1 MFLESKK
8 AHLAVI
14 IGCVFY
20 SMNGLFIS
28 RIHDMAVSPVV
39 FYRLFFGIL
48 FLFIYI
54 AARGKI
60 SDLRLK
66 KKKGSLLLQGMLVV
80 ACMLL
85 YFTCLKITCVS
96 IAILLQYTAPIY
108 VMLASPFLLK
118 ERIGKE
124 SIAALFIAIT
134 GVFLIVR
141 PEGGLSEIEF
151 TGTYM
156 LGMVA
161 GLLSGVVFAALILN
175 VKVLKGEYPEL
186 AIVFWPMGIALSLL
200 SPFAFEVS
208 RTVLYSNLKVLA
220 AFGIVSIGFG
230 EIFTIIGFANLK
242 AQTGSLLAL
251 IEPVSG
257 VFFDIAVLGIALSLE
272 TLAGCALIMGSAL
285 IISLKDSEKLPEKIG
300 EGGSGHF
307 LKKFP
312 PQVPPPTPPRDSR

>member
-1 MFLESKK
+1 MFLERKK
-8 AHLAVI
+8 AHMAVI
-14 IGCVFY
+14 LGCVFY

-28 RIHDMAVSPVV
+28 RIHDMAISPVI
-39 FYRLFFGIL
+39 FYRLFFGLL
-48 FLFIYI
+48 FLSIYI
-54 AARGKI
+54 VARGKT

-66 KKKGSLLLQGMLVV
+66 KKKRSLFLQGVLVV
-80 ACMLL
+80 TCMLL

-108 VMLASPFLLK
+108 VMLASPFLLNEK
-118 ERIGKE
+118 IGKE

-141 PEGGLSEIEF
+141 PEGGLSGIEL

-156 LGMVA
+156 LGMIA

-175 VKVLKGEYPEL
+175 VKVLKEEYPEL
-186 AIVFWPMGIALSLL
+186 AIVFWPMGIAFLLL

-208 RTVLYSNLKVLA
+208 PVVLYSNLKVLA

-230 EIFTIIGFANLK
+230 EIFTILGLANLK
-242 AQTGSLLAL
+242 AQTGSLLSL

-257 VFFDIAVLGIALSLE
+257 VFFDTAVLGIALSSE
-272 TLAGCALIMGSAL
+272 TLAGCALIMGSAV
-285 IISLKDSEKLPEKIG
+285 IISLNDSEKLPEKG
-300 EGGSGHF
+300 VKER
-307 LKKFP
+307 
-312 PQVPPPTPPRDSR
+312 PRTF

>member
-8 AHLAVI
+8 AHMAVI

-28 RIHDMAVSPVV
+28 RIHDMDISPVI
-39 FYRLFFGIL
+39 FYRLLFGLL
-48 FLFIYI
+48 FLLMYI
-54 AARGKI
+54 VARGKTP
-60 SDLRLK
+60 DLRLK
-66 KKKGSLLLQGMLVV
+66 KKKGILFLQGVLVV
-80 ACMLL
+80 TCMLL

-118 ERIGKE
+118 EKIGKE

-141 PEGGLSEIEF
+141 PEGGFSGIEL
-151 TGTYM
+151 TGSYM
-156 LGMVA
+156 LGMIA
-161 GLLSGVVFAALILN
+161 GLLSGVVFAVLILN
-175 VKVLKGEYPEL
+175 VKILKKEYPEL
-186 AIVFWPMGIALSLL
+186 AIIFWPMGIALLLL
-200 SPFAFEVS
+200 SPSAFDVS
-208 RTVLYSNLKVLA
+208 RDVLYSNLTVLA

-230 EIFTIIGFANLK
+230 EIFTILGLANLK

-257 VFFDIAVLGIALSLE
+257 VFIDIVVLGIALSSK

-285 IISLKDSEKLPEKIG
+285 IISLKDTGKISEKTD
-300 EGGSGHF
+300 EGVTGR
-307 LKKFP
+307 LL
-312 PQVPPPTPPRDSR
+312 DAY

>member
-14 IGCVFY
+14 TGCVFY

-28 RIHDMAVSPVV
+28 RIHDMAISPVI
-39 FYRLFFGIL
+39 FYRLFFGLL

-54 AARGKI
+54 VAKGKTP
-60 SDLRLK
+60 DLRLK
-66 KKKGSLLLQGMLVV
+66 KKKGSLLLQGVLVV
-80 ACMLL
+80 TCMLL

-108 VMLASPFLLK
+108 VMLASPVLLNEK
-118 ERIGKE
+118 IGKE

-141 PEGGLSEIEF
+141 PEGGLSGIEF

-161 GLLSGVVFAALILN
+161 GLLSGVIFAALILN
-175 VKVLKGEYPEL
+175 VKVLKTEYPEL
-186 AIVFWPMGIALSLL
+186 AIIFWPMGIALLLL
-200 SPFAFEVS
+200 SPFSFEVS
-208 RTVLYSNLKVLA
+208 QAVLYSNLKMLA

-230 EIFTIIGFANLK
+230 EIFTVLGLANLK
-242 AQTGSLLAL
+242 AQTGSLLSL

-257 VFFDIAVLGIALSLE
+257 VFFDTAVLGIALSSG
-272 TLAGCALIMGSAL
+272 TLTGCALIMGSAV
-285 IISLKDSEKLPEKIG
+285 IISLNDSAKIPEKIS
-300 EGGSGHF
+300 EGI
-307 LKKFP
+307 
-312 PQVPPPTPPRDSR
+312 SRSLIKEL

>member
-14 IGCVFY
+14 TGCVFY

-28 RIHDMAVSPVV
+28 RIHDMDISPVI
-39 FYRLFFGIL
+39 FYRLLFGLL

-54 AARGKI
+54 VARGKT

-66 KKKGSLLLQGMLVV
+66 KKKKSFFLQGILVV
-80 ACMLL
+80 TCMML

-108 VMLASPFLLK
+108 VMLASPFLLNEK
-118 ERIGKE
+118 IGKE
-124 SIAALFIAIT
+124 SIAALFIAIA

-141 PEGGLSEIEF
+141 PEGGLSGIEL

-156 LGMVA
+156 LGMIA

-175 VKVLKGEYPEL
+175 VKVLKTEYPEL
-186 AIVFWPMGIALSLL
+186 AIVFWPMGIALLLL
-200 SPFAFEVS
+200 SPFAFKVS
-208 RTVLYSNLKVLA
+208 PAILYSNMKILA
-220 AFGIVSIGFG
+220 TFGIVSIGFG
-230 EIFTIIGFANLK
+230 EIFTVLGLANLK
-242 AQTGSLLAL
+242 AQTGSILSL

-257 VFFDIAVLGIALSLE
+257 VFFDIAVLGITLSSK

-285 IISLKDSEKLPEKIG
+285 IISLKDSERLPKKRN
-300 EGGSGHF
+300 EGTPPGF
-307 LKKFP
+307 LKEFP
-312 PQVPPPTPPRDSR
+312 PQVPPGVPPEDLQ

>member
-14 IGCVFY
+14 TGCVFY

-28 RIHDMAVSPVV
+28 NIHDMAISPVI
-39 FYRLFFGIL
+39 FYRLFFGLL

-54 AARGKI
+54 VARGKI

-66 KKKGSLLLQGMLVV
+66 KKKKNLLLQGTLVV

-108 VMLASPFLLK
+108 VMLASPFLLNEK
-118 ERIGKE
+118 IGKE

-134 GVFLIVR
+134 GVFLIIR
-141 PEGGLSEIEF
+141 PEGGLSGIEL

-156 LGMVA
+156 LGMVS

-175 VKVLKGEYPEL
+175 VKVLKTEYPEL
-186 AIVFWPMGIALSLL
+186 AIVFWPMGIALLLL

-208 RTVLYSNLKVLA
+208 PPVLYSNLKILA

-230 EIFTIIGFANLK
+230 EIFTVLGLANIK
-242 AQTGSLLAL
+242 AQ
-251 IEPVSG
+251 
-257 VFFDIAVLGIALSLE
+257 
-272 TLAGCALIMGSAL
+272 
-285 IISLKDSEKLPEKIG
+285 IG
-300 EGGSGHF
+300 RAH
-307 LKKFP
+307 
-312 PQVPPPTPPRDSR
+312 V

>member
-14 IGCVFY
+14 TGCVFY
-20 SMNGLFIS
+20 SMNGIFIS
-28 RIHDMAVSPVV
+28 NIHDMAISPVI
-39 FYRLFFGIL
+39 FYRLFFGLL

-66 KKKGSLLLQGMLVV
+66 KKKKSLLLQGTLVV

-118 ERIGKE
+118 EKIGKE
-124 SIAALFIAIT
+124 SVAALFIAIM

-141 PEGGLSEIEF
+141 PEGGLSGIEL

-156 LGMVA
+156 LGMLS

-175 VKVLKGEYPEL
+175 VRVLKTEYPEL
-186 AIVFWPMGIALSLL
+186 SIVFWPMGIALLLL
-200 SPFAFEVS
+200 SPFAFEVPPA
-208 RTVLYSNLKVLA
+208 VLYSNLKVLA
-220 AFGIVSIGFG
+220 AFGIISIGFG
-230 EIFTIIGFANLK
+230 EIFTVLGLANIK
-242 AQTGSLLAL
+242 AQTGSVLSL

-257 VFFDIAVLGIALSLE
+257 VFFDITVLGIALSSE
-272 TLAGCALIMGSAL
+272 TLAGCALIIGSAL
-285 IISLKDSEKLPEKIG
+285 IISLKDAEKLPEKRS
-300 EGGSGHF
+300 EGMTPGFRKELS
-307 LKKFP
+307 
-312 PQVPPPTPPRDSR
+312 PQVHSGIPPKDSQ

>member
-28 RIHDMAVSPVV
+28 RIHDMAISPVI
-39 FYRLFFGIL
+39 FYRLFFGLL

-54 AARGKI
+54 VAKGKTP
-60 SDLRLK
+60 DLRLK
-66 KKKGSLLLQGMLVV
+66 KKKGSLLLQGVLVV
-80 ACMLL
+80 TCMLL

-108 VMLASPFLLK
+108 VMLASPFLLNEK
-118 ERIGKE
+118 IGKE

-141 PEGGLSEIEF
+141 PEGGLSGIEF

-161 GLLSGVVFAALILN
+161 GLLSGVIFAALILN
-175 VKVLKGEYPEL
+175 VKVLKTEYPEL
-186 AIVFWPMGIALSLL
+186 AIIFWPMGIALLLL

-208 RTVLYSNLKVLA
+208 QAVLYSNLKVLA

-230 EIFTIIGFANLK
+230 EIFTVLGLANLK
-242 AQTGSLLAL
+242 AQTGSLLSL

-257 VFFDIAVLGIALSLE
+257 VFFDTAVLGVALSSG
-272 TLAGCALIMGSAL
+272 TLTGCALIMGSAV
-285 IISLKDSEKLPEKIG
+285 IISLNDSAKIPEKIS
-300 EGGSGHF
+300 EGI
-307 LKKFP
+307 
-312 PQVPPPTPPRDSR
+312 SRSLIKEL

>member
-14 IGCVFY
+14 TGCVFY

-28 RIHDMAVSPVV
+28 NIHDMAISPVI
-39 FYRLFFGIL
+39 FYRLFFGLL

-54 AARGKI
+54 VARGKT

-66 KKKGSLLLQGMLVV
+66 KKKKSLFLQGTLVV
-80 ACMLL
+80 TCMLL

-108 VMLASPFLLK
+108 VMLASPFLLNEK
-118 ERIGKE
+118 IGKE

-141 PEGGLSEIEF
+141 PEGGLSGIEL

-156 LGMVA
+156 LGMVS

-175 VKVLKGEYPEL
+175 VKVLKTEYPEL
-186 AIVFWPMGIALSLL
+186 AIVFWPMGIALLLL
-200 SPFAFEVS
+200 SPFAFEVPPA
-208 RTVLYSNLKVLA
+208 VLFSNMKVLA

-230 EIFTIIGFANLK
+230 EIFTILGLANLK
-242 AQTGSLLAL
+242 AQTGSILSL

-257 VFFDIAVLGIALSLE
+257 VFFDIAVLGIALSSE

-285 IISLKDSEKLPEKIG
+285 IISLKDAEKFPEKRR
-300 EGGSGHF
+300 GGTPPGF
-307 LKKFP
+307 RKELP
-312 PQVPPPTPPRDSR
+312 PQVPPRVPPEDSQ

>member
-14 IGCVFY
+14 TGCVFY

-28 RIHDMAVSPVV
+28 RIHDMAISPVI
-39 FYRLFFGIL
+39 FYRLFFGLL

-54 AARGKI
+54 AARGKT

-66 KKKGSLLLQGMLVV
+66 KKKKSLLLQGTLVV
-80 ACMLL
+80 TCMLL

-108 VMLASPFLLK
+108 VMLASPFLLNEK
-118 ERIGKE
+118 IGKE

-141 PEGGLSEIEF
+141 PEGGLSGIEL

-156 LGMVA
+156 LGMVS

-175 VKVLKGEYPEL
+175 VKVLKTEYPEL
-186 AIVFWPMGIALSLL
+186 AIVFWPMGIALLLL

-208 RTVLYSNLKVLA
+208 QAVLYSNLKVLA

-230 EIFTIIGFANLK
+230 EIFTILGLANIK
-242 AQTGSLLAL
+242 AQTGSILAL

-257 VFFDIAVLGIALSLE
+257 VFFDITVLGIALSSE
-272 TLAGCALIMGSAL
+272 TLAGCALIIGSAL
-285 IISLKDSEKLPEKIG
+285 IISLKDAEKLPEKRK
-300 EGGSGHF
+300 EGM
-307 LKKFP
+307 P
-312 PQVPPPTPPRDSR
+312 PGFRKELSP

>member
-1 MFLESKK
+1 MFLEKKK

-28 RIHDMAVSPVV
+28 RIHDMAISPII
-39 FYRLFFGIL
+39 FYRLFFGLL
-48 FLFIYI
+48 FLSIYI
-54 AARGKI
+54 IARGKT

-66 KKKGSLLLQGMLVV
+66 KKKGSLLLQGVLVV
-80 ACMLL
+80 MCMLL

-108 VMLASPFLLK
+108 VMLASPFLLNEK
-118 ERIGKE
+118 IGKE

-141 PEGGLSEIEF
+141 PEGGLSGIEL
-151 TGTYM
+151 TGSYM
-156 LGMVA
+156 LGIIA

-175 VKVLKGEYPEL
+175 VKVLKTEYPEI
-186 AIVFWPMGIALSLL
+186 AIVFWPMGIAFLLL

-208 RTVLYSNLKVLA
+208 PAILYSNLKVLA
-220 AFGIVSIGFG
+220 AFGVVSIGFG
-230 EIFTIIGFANLK
+230 EIFTVLGLASLK
-242 AQTGSLLAL
+242 AQTGSLLSL

-257 VFFDIAVLGIALSLE
+257 VFLDIAVLGIALSSE
-272 TLAGCALIMGSAL
+272 TLAGCALIMGSAV
-285 IISLKDSEKLPEKIG
+285 IISLNDSEKLPEKG
-300 EGGSGHF
+300 VQEQRRTF
-307 LKKFP
+307 
-312 PQVPPPTPPRDSR
+312 

>member
-1 MFLESKK
+1 M
-8 AHLAVI
+8 
-14 IGCVFY
+14 
-20 SMNGLFIS
+20 
-28 RIHDMAVSPVV
+28 
-39 FYRLFFGIL
+39 
-48 FLFIYI
+48 
-54 AARGKI
+54 
-60 SDLRLK
+60 
-66 KKKGSLLLQGMLVV
+66 V

-96 IAILLQYTAPIY
+96 IAILLQYTAPVY
-108 VMLASPFLLK
+108 VMLASSFLLK

-175 VKVLKGEYPEL
+175 VKVLKEEYTEL

-208 RTVLYSNLKVLA
+208 RAVLYSNLKVLA

-257 VFFDIAVLGIALSLE
+257 VFFDIALLGIALSLE

-285 IISLKDSEKLPEKIG
+285 IISLRDSEKLTEK
-300 EGGSGHF
+300 
-307 LKKFP
+307 
-312 PQVPPPTPPRDSR
+312 

>member
-8 AHLAVI
+8 AHMEVI

-28 RIHDMAVSPVV
+28 RIHDMDISPVI
-39 FYRLFFGIL
+39 FYRLLFGHL
-48 FLFIYI
+48 FHFMYKDP
-54 AARGKI
+54 RGKTP
-60 SDLRLK
+60 DLRLK
-66 KKKGSLLLQGMLVV
+66 KKKGSLFLQGVLVV
-80 ACMLL
+80 TCMLL

-108 VMLASPFLLK
+108 VMLASPILLK
-118 ERIGKE
+118 EKIGKE

-141 PEGGLSEIEF
+141 PDSGLSGIEL
-151 TGTYM
+151 TGSYM
-156 LGMVA
+156 LGMIA

-175 VKVLKGEYPEL
+175 VKILKKEYPEL
-186 AIVFWPMGIALSLL
+186 AIVFWPMGIALLLL
-200 SPFAFEVS
+200 SPSAFDVS
-208 RTVLYSNLKVLA
+208 IDVLYSNLTVLA

-230 EIFTIIGFANLK
+230 EIFTILGLANLK

-257 VFFDIAVLGIALSLE
+257 VFFDIAVLGIALSSE
-272 TLAGCALIMGSAL
+272 TLAGCALIIGSAL
-285 IISLKDSEKLPEKIG
+285 IISLKDQEKISEKNVEGLP
-300 EGGSGHF
+300 GGI
-307 LKKFP
+307 
-312 PQVPPPTPPRDSR
+312 

>member
-28 RIHDMAVSPVV
+28 RIHDMAISPVI
-39 FYRLFFGIL
+39 FYRLFFGLL

-54 AARGKI
+54 VAKGKTP
-60 SDLRLK
+60 DLRLK
-66 KKKGSLLLQGMLVV
+66 KKKGSLLLQGVLVV
-80 ACMLL
+80 TCMLL

-108 VMLASPFLLK
+108 VMLASPFLLNEK
-118 ERIGKE
+118 IGKE

-141 PEGGLSEIEF
+141 PEGGLSGIEL

-161 GLLSGVVFAALILN
+161 GLLSGVIFAALILN
-175 VKVLKGEYPEL
+175 VKVLKTEYPEL
-186 AIVFWPMGIALSLL
+186 AIIFWPMGIALLLL

-208 RTVLYSNLKVLA
+208 QAVLYSNLKVLA

-230 EIFTIIGFANLK
+230 EIFTVLGLANLK
-242 AQTGSLLAL
+242 AQTGSLLSL

-257 VFFDIAVLGIALSLE
+257 VFFDTAVLGVALSSG
-272 TLAGCALIMGSAL
+272 TLTGCALIMGSAV
-285 IISLKDSEKLPEKIG
+285 IISLNDSAKIPEKIS
-300 EGGSGHF
+300 EGI
-307 LKKFP
+307 
-312 PQVPPPTPPRDSR
+312 SRSLIKEL